1 MQRKIVEFT
10 NILRKAGIRVSVA
23 ESLDS
28 FRALDEM
35 SLDDR
40 ELFRDAL
47 RATMVKHWDDIPAY
61 DRLFDLFWSGFHDV
75 LRDELGQAIAGMGGE
90 LDLDQRRDV
99 QLSIRLCDFAPA
111 FFRGLD
117 RGLIAAVR
125 P

>member
-10 NILRKAGIRVSVA
+10 NILRKAGVRVSVA

-40 ELFRDAL
+40 ELFKDAL

-75 LRDELGQAIAGMGGE
+75 LRNELGQAVSGMGGE
-90 LDLDQRRDV
+90 FDLEKLLE
-99 QLSIRLCDFAPA
+99 QLQEMLANMDGDIDL
-111 FFRGLD
+111 
-117 RGLIAAVR
+117 
-125 P
+125 